1 LLFPNATAMTVSTVS
16 VVKAA
21 LVEIWILWVSAN
33 ATAFQTRLS
42 LSKTLTAL
50 FAGKLSVGIPGVGR
64 TVLNRQDGDQM
75 PAAPLESRVR
85 TRQ

>member
-1 LLFPNATAMTVSTVS
+1 MLFPNATATTVSTAS
-16 VVKAA
+16 VVNDA
-21 LVEIWILWVSAN
+21 LVEIWILWVSAK

-42 LSKTLTAL
+42 LISTLTAL
-50 FAGKLSVGIPGVGR
+50 FAGKTSVGMPGVGR
-64 TVLNRQDGDQM
+64 TVLNRQNGDQM